1 MKPSKWLKLW
11 KIPCRGGGEIGN
23 ITPFYLVAE
32 RKVVLKFHDMESSK
46 ALAILMASYYIFN
59 MEYPSNMRNVYLM
72 LGATIMGRT
81 AEARKG
87 VVVNKFLQELN
98 VEH

>member
-1 MKPSKWLKLW
+1 
-11 KIPCRGGGEIGN
+11 
-23 ITPFYLVAE
+23 
-32 RKVVLKFHDMESSK
+32 MESSK

-72 LGATIMGRT
+72 LEATIMGRT
-81 AEARKG
+81 AEARKR